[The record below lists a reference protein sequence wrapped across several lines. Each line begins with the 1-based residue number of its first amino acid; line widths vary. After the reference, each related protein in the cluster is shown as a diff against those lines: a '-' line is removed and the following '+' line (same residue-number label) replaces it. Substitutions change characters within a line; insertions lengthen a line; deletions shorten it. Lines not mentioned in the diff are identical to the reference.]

1 MTVSGSVES
10 LHTTFFQKENVSP
23 ESFMRFADVCCF
35 IFNYVGEKFFTER
48 HSGEISNQEFSNP
61 DSFSLIVVSE
71 LLIQT
76 SPSRA
81 SCNHPV
87 IILSSPFFST
97 DDHFDSCNGMSVIPL
112 L

>member
-10 LHTTFFQKENVSP
+10 LHTTFFQKENISP
-23 ESFMRFADVCCF
+23 ESFMFFADVCCF

-48 HSGEISNQEFSNP
+48 HSGEISNQFSNP

-76 SPSRA
+76 APSRS

-97 DDHFDSCNGMSVIPL
+97 DDHFDSCNGVSVIPL